1 MHHDDTMLSAAFGHD
16 EHIQSSAG
24 RENELLRDCGLI
36 VSTLALLLVTGCQAP
51 GSVERNERAQMT
63 GHVVEIAT
71 FSAKRGVT
79 EQALLKAAVRSDRF
93 VAAQPGFVSRRFVRR
108 EDGRWIDII
117 EWQSAQAARMAADKF
132 ATAAQVHD
140 FMATIGDDAQLQH
153 LPLLHSR

>member
-1 MHHDDTMLSAAFGHD
+1 
-16 EHIQSSAG
+16 
-24 RENELLRDCGLI
+24 
-36 VSTLALLLVTGCQAP
+36 
-51 GSVERNERAQMT
+51 MT

-132 ATAAQVHD
+132 ATAAQVQD